1 MPNTLKDLLISYG
14 NQVDAQ
20 LEQILPQ
27 PQGPAEALFAAMRY
41 SVFNGGKRLRP
52 ALCFAAAEAVAAT
65 DANTARVAAALEIIH
80 AYSLIHDDLPA
91 MDDDDLR
98 RGKPTCHI
106 QFGEATA
113 ILAGDGLQSLAFQQL
128 TELQNIPADHMVRL
142 LSMLASYSG
151 CQGMVAGQAID
162 LAATGQGLNLD
173 QLKTMHRH
181 KTGALIEASVLMGA
195 IATGAATEQ
204 QLAVLKQFAADI
216 GLAFQIQDDI
226 LDVESSTEQLGKQQG
241 SDALNQKS
249 TYSSIMGLEEARTEA
264 TKLYQQSV
272 ASLDIF
278 AERADPLRQLASF
291 IVNRAY

>member
-91 MDDDDLR
+91 MDDDDRR

>member
-65 DANTARVAAALEIIH
+65 DANTARVAAALEMIH

-162 LAATGQGLNLD
+162 LAATGQGLNLG

-226 LDVESSTEQLGKQQG
+226 LDVESSTDQLGKQHG

>member
-65 DANTARVAAALEIIH
+65 DANTARVAAALEMIH

-162 LAATGQGLNLD
+162 LAATGQGLNLG

>member
-1 MPNTLKDLLISYG
+1 MPNTLKDLLTRYG

-20 LEQILPQ
+20 LEHILPQ
-27 PQGPAEALFAAMRY
+27 AQGPAESLFAAMRY

-52 ALCFAAAEAVAAT
+52 ALCFAAAEAIASS
-65 DANTARVAAALEIIH
+65 DANTAKVAAALEMIH

-98 RGKPTCHI
+98 RGKATCHI
-106 QFGEATA
+106 QFDEATA
-113 ILAGDGLQSLAFQQL
+113 ILAGDGLQSLAFEQL
-128 TELQNIPADHMVRL
+128 TELHNIPADQIVKL

-151 CQGMVAGQAID
+151 CSGMVAGQAID
-162 LAATGQGLNLD
+162 LAATGQTLSLE

-181 KTGALIEASVLMGA
+181 KTGALIEAAVLMGA

-241 SDALNQKS
+241 SDAANQKS
-249 TYSSIMGLEEARTEA
+249 TYSSIMGLEEARAEA
-264 TKLYQQSV
+264 ATLYQQSV

-278 AERADPLRQLASF
+278 AERTDPLRQLASF